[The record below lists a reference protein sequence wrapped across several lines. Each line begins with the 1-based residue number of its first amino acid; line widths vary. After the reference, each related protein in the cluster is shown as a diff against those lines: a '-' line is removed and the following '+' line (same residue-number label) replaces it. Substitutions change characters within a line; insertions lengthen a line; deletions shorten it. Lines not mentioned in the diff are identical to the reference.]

1 MLVNVSYL
9 VCFIYKDKKKKG
21 NYYEIMTVNLKKK
34 GKNRHRKI
42 FIRLRQ
48 VVHAI

>member
-21 NYYEIMTVNLKKK
+21 NYYEIMTVNFKKK
-34 GKNRHRKI
+34 VKTDTEKYS
-42 FIRLRQ
+42 
-48 VVHAI
+48 